1 MNDLCVRVASVCDT
15 LRERREGC
23 SDLERL
29 NGKSQLNFY
38 VLHGLGIL
46 TDEQGDR
53 PYRNRSD
60 RLCFQ
65 AIKYKKTDWE
75 QK

>member
-46 TDEQGDR
+46 TDDQGDR
-53 PYRNRSD
+53 PH
-60 RLCFQ
+60 
-65 AIKYKKTDWE
+65 
-75 QK
+75 